1 MKKLQDKKILILI
14 IVSIA
19 AFFSLLY
26 GILTPSK
33 IKRQIMSR
41 TSAVSREGQRPV
53 TPIQSA
59 LMEDRG
65 TARSEY
71 QSWGRDPFSPSAI
84 NRAVDMELNGILW
97 DTEAPQA
104 IINED
109 IVGIGDRVRGNIIV
123 DITQDTVILNDGLT
137 DFELTLK

>member
-14 IVSIA
+14 ITGIA

-33 IKRQIMSR
+33 IRRQIMSGAA
-41 TSAVSREGQRPV
+41 AVSRVNQKV
-53 TPIQSA
+53 VIPIQNVLTEGRAS
-59 LMEDRG
+59 
-65 TARSEY
+65 ARSAY
-71 QSWGRDPFSPSAI
+71 HSWARDPFSPSAI
-84 NRAVDMELNGILW
+84 NRVVDLELNGILW

-104 IINED
+104 IINEH
-109 IVGIGDRVRGNIIV
+109 IVGIGDIVRGNIIV

>member
-14 IVSIA
+14 ITGTA
-19 AFFSLLY
+19 AFLSLVY

-33 IKRQIMSR
+33 IKLQIVSR
-41 TSAVSREGQRPV
+41 TNAVSRWNQKVVRPIENVLTEGRA
-53 TPIQSA
+53 TAKSA
-59 LMEDRG
+59 
-65 TARSEY
+65 Y
-71 QSWGRDPFSPSAI
+71 YSWNRDPFSPSAI
-84 NRAVDMELNGILW
+84 NRAVDLELNGILW
-97 DTEAPQA
+97 DTEAPKA

>member
-1 MKKLQDKKILILI
+1 MKKTQDKKILILI

-33 IKRQIMSR
+33 IKRQIMSK
-41 TSAVSREGQRPV
+41 TTAVSRRTQEVV
-53 TPIQSA
+53 TPIEKG
-59 LMEDRG
+59 LLEGRG
-65 TARSEY
+65 TARSAY

-84 NRAVDMELNGILW
+84 NRAVDLELNGILW
-97 DTEAPQA
+97 DKESPKA

-109 IVGIGDRVRGNIIV
+109 IVGIGDIVKGNIIV
-123 DITQDTVILNDGLT
+123 DIRQDTVILNDGLS